1 MIRVIYEFAYLL
13 VGSPYLIPLAL
24 FWLMG
29 AAYLTWD
36 SLWRLLLV
44 DLIMLVTSLIL
55 ALHLYT

>member
-36 SLWRLLLV
+36 SGG
-44 DLIMLVTSLIL
+44 SS
-55 ALHLYT
+55 